1 MNEVGTVMAKLA
13 GIRKAVAALLDE
25 TARHSVPRRNY
36 PAELIGHQFKQAAGL
51 VDRLRFL
58 LPTLYGDFQPI
69 QSDPNVPMSPTG
81 DAPTPNHYA
90 RHQREQ
96 LRRDIDQIFE
106 VRANSE
112 LSQPTRQSAPE
123 HVRVF
128 ISHGRSAEWRELQ
141 AYSEKDI
148 GLATLELAQEPSMG
162 QTIIEKLENN
172 ASSCDSAVIVMTGDD
187 IDASGQARARE
198 NVMHE
203 IGFFQA
209 KYGRSR
215 VALLHEEAV
224 SIPTNLSGVVYVP
237 FPKGNI
243 AASFGVLSRELKAM
257 YRLTN

>member
-25 TARHSVPRRNY
+25 TARDNLPRRSY
-36 PAELIGHQFKQAAGL
+36 PPELVGHRFKQAAGL
-51 VDRLRFL
+51 ADRLRFL
-58 LPTLYGDFQPI
+58 LPTLYDDFQPI
-69 QSDPNVPMSPTG
+69 QSDPTVTMSSKE

-90 RHQREQ
+90 RHQLEQ

-112 LSQPTRQSAPE
+112 LSQPTRQSVPE
-123 HVRVF
+123 RIRVF
-128 ISHGRSAEWRELQ
+128 ISHGRSAEWREVQ
-141 AYSEKDI
+141 AYIEKDV

-187 IDASGQARARE
+187 IDANGQARARE

-215 VALLHEEAV
+215 VALLHEESV

-243 AASFGVLSRELKAM
+243 AASFAVLSRELKAM
-257 YRLTN
+257 YRQTN